1 MSEDVTQAIAW
12 SGERAQRWVRMADEL
27 ERQLTP
33 VSEVLFAAAALQP
46 GERVLDVGVGTGP
59 TTRQAASI
67 VGATGSVTGVDI
79 AAEMLV
85 AAADRPSDPDAAPI
99 EWRQAD
105 VGAWQPEGEPYDVV
119 MSRFGVMFFDD
130 PVAAFANLHR
140 VAAPGGRLV
149 IAVWAERTASPFF
162 ELPYSIVMEH
172 RRRWGIGI
180 EAPPDSGGPFS
191 LSDPATAHDVLG
203 RAGWADVSS
212 EPRPVLLAV
221 GGGLPPAD
229 AAQISLDLGPARL
242 ASEDLDDDRIGQ
254 IREALTEV
262 YADHV
267 DDQGHVVLEAA
278 PVIITARRQGSAGGE
293 GDR

>member
-1 MSEDVTQAIAW
+1 MSEDVTPAIAW

-27 ERQLTP
+27 ERQLAP
-33 VSEVLFAAAALQP
+33 VSGLLFDAAELRS

-67 VGATGSVTGVDI
+67 VGPTGAVTGVDI

-105 VGAWQPEGEPYDVV
+105 VTTWQPEVEPYDVV

-130 PVAAFANLHR
+130 PVAAFTNLRR
-140 VAAPGGRLV
+140 VTAPGGRLV

-172 RRRWGIGI
+172 RRRWGVEM
-180 EAPPDSGGPFS
+180 EAPSAEGGAFS
-191 LSDPATAHDVLG
+191 LGDPAVAQDVLG
-203 RAGWADVSS
+203 RAGWAGVSS

-229 AAQISLDLGPARL
+229 AAQVSLDVGPARL
-242 ASEDLDDDRIGQ
+242 VSEDLDENQLAQVKDAVA
-254 IREALTEV
+254 EA
-262 YADHV
+262 YADRV
-267 DDQGHVVLEAA
+267 DDEGHVLLEAT
-278 PVIITARRQGSAGGE
+278 PVIVTAHRPA
-293 GDR
+293 

>member
-1 MSEDVTQAIAW
+1 MSEDVTSAVVW
-12 SGERAQRWVRMADEL
+12 SGERAQRWVRMSESL
-27 ERQLTP
+27 ERQLLP
-33 VSEVLFAAAALQP
+33 VSELLFAAAALRP

-67 VGATGSVTGVDI
+67 VGPSGAVTGVDI

-105 VGAWQPEGEPYDVV
+105 VATWQPEVEPYDVV

-140 VAAPGGRLV
+140 VTAAGGRLV
-149 IAVWAERTASPFF
+149 VAVWAERTASPFF

-172 RRRWGIGI
+172 RRRWGIGV
-180 EAPPDSGGPFS
+180 EEPSAEGGPFS
-191 LSDPATAHDVLG
+191 LSDPAVARDVLG

-212 EPRPVLLAV
+212 APRPVLLAV
-221 GGGLPPAD
+221 GGGLPPAE
-229 AAQISLDLGPARL
+229 AARISLDVGPARL
-242 ASEDLDDDRIGQ
+242 MSEDLDDDQLGQ
-254 IREALTEV
+254 IRDAVTEV
-262 YADHV
+262 YVDHV
-267 DDQGHVVLEAA
+267 DGQGHVVLEAA

-293 GDR
+293 LDR